1 MPLLSSGHD
10 QKAEGRAIVVLV
22 VLIAAH
28 VALLAAGG
36 TWRTM
41 GLILVAVDSIS
52 ALFVVGAIREF
63 RKLDKKK
70 DSH

>member
-1 MPLLSSGHD
+1 MTRKRKGVL
-10 QKAEGRAIVVLV
+10 IVVLV